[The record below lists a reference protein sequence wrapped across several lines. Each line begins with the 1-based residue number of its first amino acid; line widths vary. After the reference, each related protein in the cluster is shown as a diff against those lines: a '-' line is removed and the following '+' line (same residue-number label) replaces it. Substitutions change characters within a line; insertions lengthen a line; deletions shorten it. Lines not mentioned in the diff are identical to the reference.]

1 MTQRK
6 HRGSTH
12 QLIGDVLSSLM
23 SGDPLLSK
31 DTAYAQL
38 DEKSYKAEVE
48 LTDRYQAF
56 TAELL
61 RLALLGIAAFGFLYK
76 ETFIG
81 FDPASHPSINIQLAK
96 SLASSGMRLFGV
108 TCVSALVFR
117 YSSSEA
123 LRMYLGGLRFKEVE
137 EPAKADRM
145 LKDRAVFLVI
155 CIVTKFVAAA
165 SLAVGALMTA
175 YAFARLLKLK

>member
-1 MTQRK
+1 
-6 HRGSTH
+6 
-12 QLIGDVLSSLM
+12 LV

-31 DTAYAQL
+31 ETAYAQL

-96 SLASSGMRLFGV
+96 SLASNGMRLFGV

-123 LRMYLGGLRFKEVE
+123 LRMYLGGLRFNEV

-145 LKDRAVFLVI
+145 LKYRAVFLVI

-165 SLAVGALMTA
+165 SLAVGALITA
-175 YAFARLLKLK
+175 YAFAHLLK